1 MIGKITLH
9 IAYYHTKTKHKHFIT
24 TGVGEKRMIPYLNTC
39 SDVLIKYLVD
49 SVV

>member
-24 TGVGEKRMIPYLNTC
+24 TGGGREKNGYLE
-39 SDVLIKYLVD
+39 DVVKLPFLFGTV
-49 SVV
+49 